1 MRIRE
6 KPLRSEEMAEK
17 KINGFDEWE
26 VKSDLDT
33 LIRAKEI
40 MDDNKKVKAIQQLMI
55 DKKEATDEVAHELKV
70 SKKLKKVLG

>member
-1 MRIRE
+1 MSKEVR
-6 KPLRSEEMAEK
+6 PMAEK

-40 MDDNKKVKAIQQLMI
+40 MKDAKKVKAVQQLMT
-55 DKKEATDEVAHELKV
+55 DKNEATDEVTLELKV
-70 SKKLKKVLG
+70 AKKLKKVLK

>member
-1 MRIRE
+1 MNG
-6 KPLRSEEMAEK
+6 KVTKMAEK

-26 VKSDLDT
+26 VKNDLDT

-40 MDDNKKVKAIQQLMI
+40 MKDDKKVKAIQQLMK
-55 DKKEATDEVAHELKV
+55 DKNEATDEVALELKV